1 MDQLSTDKGVSMKRI
16 LSLTLAASMLVHTT
30 GVFAANAVLE
40 QKPVTSIQ
48 RADGLQ
54 SLVNQFK
61 HDVYANG
68 QSVDAAIKKLS
79 SKILEEKYS
88 ITDLQLFV
96 QMNAEPAQV
105 QKFNQTMDIALSGVK
120 NMEALTSEELSF
132 ILKNAM
138 VSTNQTGANFMS
150 CTVGL
155 GIGVPLVA
163 VGVIIGIIALVNA
176 TASKELVTKDYVERR
191 NSAATQ
197 YLNTKADLELEITTY
212 ESDIIF
218 YQDEIAELQR
228 QISSGNYGAIE
239 MEKMQQTIREYEFLI
254 SDARALI
261 GEVKVDLDYY
271 AAKFETD
278 SETYNKEELAALGRV
293 DERKANAGKQAIVAG
308 VAAALGSVFVFGSIG
323 DCT

>member
-1 MDQLSTDKGVSMKRI
+1 MKRI
-16 LSLTLAASMLVHTT
+16 LSLTLATSMLIHTT
-30 GVFAANAVLE
+30 GAFAANALIE
-40 QKPVTSIQ
+40 AKPATTIERV
-48 RADGLQ
+48 DGLQ
-54 SLVNQFK
+54 NLVNQFK
-61 HDVYANG
+61 HDVYASG

-79 SKILEEKYS
+79 SKILEEQYS

-105 QKFNQTMDIALSGVK
+105 QKFNQTMNVALSDVQSI
-120 NMEALTSEELSF
+120 EALTSEELAF
-132 ILKNAM
+132 VLKNAM

-155 GIGVPLVA
+155 GIGVPLIA
-163 VGVIIGIIALVNA
+163 VGVIVGIIALVNA

-191 NSAATQ
+191 NSAATK

-239 MEKMQQTIREYEFLI
+239 IEKMKQTIREYEFLI

-278 SETYNKEELAALGRV
+278 SETFNKEELAALGRV
-293 DERKANAGKQAIVAG
+293 DERKANSGKQAIVAG

-323 DCT
+323 DCN

>member
-1 MDQLSTDKGVSMKRI
+1 MKRI
-16 LSLTLAASMLVHTT
+16 LSLTLATSMLIHTT
-30 GVFAANAVLE
+30 GVFAANALIE
-40 QKPVTSIQ
+40 AKPATTIERV
-48 RADGLQ
+48 DGLQ
-54 SLVNQFK
+54 NLVNQFK
-61 HDVYANG
+61 HDVYASG

-79 SKILEEKYS
+79 SKILEEQYS

-105 QKFNQTMDIALSGVK
+105 QKFNQTMNVALSDVQSI
-120 NMEALTSEELSF
+120 EALTSEELAF
-132 ILKNAM
+132 VLKNAM

-155 GIGVPLVA
+155 GIGVPLIA
-163 VGVIIGIIALVNA
+163 VGVIVGIIALVNA

-191 NSAATQ
+191 NSAATK

-239 MEKMQQTIREYEFLI
+239 IEKMKQTIREYEFLI

-278 SETYNKEELAALGRV
+278 SETFNKEELAALGRV
-293 DERKANAGKQAIVAG
+293 DERKANSGKQAIVAG

-323 DCT
+323 DCN